1 MYGQLAWED
10 DGVSDRFEQRADGAM
25 SAYLSNAEGVIV
37 VEMNPDGRYRVRRV
51 DRSMVNEDGV
61 VIAFGKLAEA
71 VAG

>member
-10 DGVSDRFEQRADGAM
+10 DGVTDRFEQRASGAM

-51 DRSMVNEDGV
+51 DRDMVNEDGV
-61 VIAFGKLAEA
+61 VIAFGRIAEA